1 MRVAGYQ
8 MSINDADVDENH
20 RKILDALENAS
31 REKADILL
39 TPEGSLSGYHN
50 RFSPQ
55 AVQAALQ
62 DIISKARSLRM
73 GLALGT
79 CFYEDP
85 DHCYNQ
91 VRFYEKDGSYLGF
104 HAKTLLCSSRL
115 DEPYEGEI
123 TYFST
128 REIQVFRFQGVVIG
142 GLICNDLWANPGATP
157 MPDTHL
163 THLLAKMGAKVIFH
177 AVNGGRGDPESIA
190 LNRAFHESNQC
201 LRAAADGLYIVTVD
215 NAFPLTKD
223 NSCSSGVIG
232 PDGKHA
238 VKLPTRGEAFFVHE
252 IAV

>member
-8 MSINDADVDENH
+8 MSVSDEDVNENH
-20 RKILDALENAS
+20 RKILAALEDAS

-50 RFSPQ
+50 RFSPRE
-55 AVQAALQ
+55 VQAALQ
-62 DIISKARSLRM
+62 DITSKARSLRV

-79 CFYEDP
+79 CYYEDP
-85 DHCYNQ
+85 QHCYNQ
-91 VRFYEKDGSYLGF
+91 IRFYEKDGSYLGF

-128 REIQVFRFQGVVIG
+128 KILEVFSFQGVVIG

-163 THLLAKMGAKVIFH
+163 THLLARMGAKIIFH
-177 AVNGGRGDPESIA
+177 AVNGGRGEPESIA

-201 LRAAADGLYIVTVD
+201 LRAMVDGLYIVSVD

-223 NSCSSGVIG
+223 NSCSGGVIS
-232 PDGKHA
+232 PAGKHI